1 MAWDLVDEPLD
12 YLWDKFEDMTEDTFL
27 HILTYT
33 ETIQQHIQNMIE
45 EVDLSDGVDITD
57 IASVLVYALEA
68 ANLDQ
73 TAHVVDT
80 VADIIECKKFEDC
93 TDDLVD
99 LAKIMCRLSEN
110 TFIEACAVSN
120 TNNSTVSS
128 TVNSTMAT
136 Q

>member
-1 MAWDLVDEPLD
+1 MV
-12 YLWDKFEDMTEDTFL
+12 
-27 HILTYT
+27 
-33 ETIQQHIQNMIE
+33 E

-68 ANLDQ
+68 ANLNQ

-80 VADIIECKKFEDC
+80 VADIIECEKFEDC
-93 TDDLVD
+93 TDDLID

-110 TFIEACAVSN
+110 TFIEACTVSN
-120 TNNSTVSS
+120 TGNSITMS
-128 TVNSTMAT
+128 T